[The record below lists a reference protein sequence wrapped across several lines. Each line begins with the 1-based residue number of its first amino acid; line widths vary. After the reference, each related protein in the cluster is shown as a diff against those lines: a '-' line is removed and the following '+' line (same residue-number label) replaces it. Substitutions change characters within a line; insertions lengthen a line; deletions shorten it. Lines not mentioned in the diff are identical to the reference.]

1 MQKPFCSAVLLQIC
15 RRLLF
20 SLACATTLLATGL
33 TMAQSSATGTVT
45 QEVPKAPEQIVR
57 GEKPEPNDLMIFN
70 RKILTLQAAYLGM
83 QPDLRAR
90 RAEALIAETLAL
102 GGPGKVAT
110 ETAPFGE
117 VITVDRRF
125 AFTVQQGDVDRLR
138 FESTADAA
146 RDAAQRLTE
155 AIAASEE
162 ARDVERLLR
171 SGIRAAV
178 ATGLAIALVL
188 LIRRGMSRAEIYL
201 NRLADLSAEKLIVGG
216 ETFLQRDRLR
226 NFSRR
231 TLSLLQTLIRLLIA
245 YQWLGYVLGQFPYT
259 RPWGDQ
265 LRGFLVNTLGRV
277 GLSIVDAMPGLMVV
291 LLIFWLAHLA
301 TGLSNTFINR
311 ASLAP
316 GGSLQWLDIETAK
329 PTRRLA
335 TLVIWLFSLAIA
347 YPFVPGSNSDAF
359 KGLSVLVGVMV
370 SLGGSSLIGQAA
382 SGLVLMFTRTLH
394 VGEYVRINEHEGTV
408 ISVGTF
414 TTRIRTGMGEE
425 LSLPNSLVMTNVTRN
440 FSRAAAGPGFMI
452 DTSVTIGYD
461 TPWRLVHAMLIQA
474 AKNTDGVL
482 ADPPP
487 RVYQTRLSDF
497 YPEYHLVCQAA
508 PADQRLRVET
518 LSMLHASIQDEF
530 NRHGVQ
536 IMSPHYLGDPDAPK
550 LVPESRWYPTEADDP
565 KRSDPMR

>member
-1 MQKPFCSAVLLQIC
+1 MQKFSCCAVLLQIC
-15 RRLLF
+15 RRLAF
-20 SLACATTLLATGL
+20 SLACATTLLVTGL
-33 TMAQSSATGTVT
+33 TMAQPSVTGNVA
-45 QEVPKAPEQIVR
+45 QEVLTTPEQMIR

-70 RKILTLQAAYLGM
+70 RKILTLHATYLGM

-90 RAEALIAETLAL
+90 RAEAMIAETLAL

-117 VITVDRRF
+117 VITVDGRF
-125 AFTVQQGDVDRLR
+125 TFTVQQDDVDRLR
-138 FESTADAA
+138 FESITDAA

-155 AIAASEE
+155 AIAASKE
-162 ARDVERLLR
+162 ARDIERLLQ
-171 SGIRAAV
+171 SGIRAAI

-201 NRLADLSAEKLIVGG
+201 NRLADLSADKLMVGG

-226 NFSRR
+226 NFGRR
-231 TLSLLQTLIRLLIA
+231 TLSILQTLIRLLVA
-245 YQWLGYVLGQFPYT
+245 YEWLGYVLGQFPYT
-259 RPWGDQ
+259 RPWSDQ
-265 LRGFLVNTLGRV
+265 LRGFLVSTLGRV
-277 GLSIVDAMPGLMVV
+277 SLSIVDAMPGLMVV
-291 LLIFWLAHLA
+291 LLIFWLAHLT
-301 TGLSNTFINR
+301 TGLSNAFINR

-316 GGSLQWLDIETAK
+316 GGSLQWLDIDTAK
-329 PTRRLA
+329 PTRRIA
-335 TLVIWLFSLAIA
+335 TLFIWLFSLAIA

-408 ISVGTF
+408 IAVGTF

-440 FSRAAAGPGFMI
+440 FSRATAGPGFMI

-461 TPWRLVHAMLIQA
+461 TPWRGVHAMLLQA
-474 AKNTDGVL
+474 AKNTSGVL

-508 PADQRLRVET
+508 PTDQRLRVET
-518 LSMLHASIQDEF
+518 LSMLHANIQDEF
-530 NRHGVQ
+530 NRQGVQ
-536 IMSPHYLGDPDAPK
+536 IMSPHYRGDPDAPK
-550 LVPESRWYPTEADDP
+550 LVPESRWYPPEADDARHP
-565 KRSDPMR
+565 DPTK

>member
-1 MQKPFCSAVLLQIC
+1 
-15 RRLLF
+15 
-20 SLACATTLLATGL
+20 
-33 TMAQSSATGTVT
+33 MAQPSVTGNVA
-45 QEVPKAPEQIVR
+45 QEVLTTPEQIVR
-57 GEKPEPNDLMIFN
+57 GDKPEPNDLMIFN
-70 RKILTLQAAYLGM
+70 RRILTLHATYLGM

-110 ETAPFGE
+110 ETAPFGD
-117 VITVDRRF
+117 VITVDGRF
-125 AFTVQQGDVDRLR
+125 AFTVQQDDIDRLR
-138 FESTADAA
+138 FESITDAA

-162 ARDVERLLR
+162 ARDVERLFQ
-171 SGIRAAV
+171 SGIRAAI
-178 ATGLAIALVL
+178 ATGLAIALIL

-201 NRLADLSAEKLIVGG
+201 NRLADLSADKLMVGG

-231 TLSLLQTLIRLLIA
+231 TLSILQTLIRLLVA
-245 YQWLGYVLGQFPYT
+245 YEWLGYVLGQFPYT
-259 RPWGDQ
+259 RPWSDQ
-265 LRGFLVNTLGRV
+265 LRGFLVSTLGRV
-277 GLSIVDAMPGLMVV
+277 SLSVVDAVPGLMVA
-291 LLIFWLAHLA
+291 LLIFWLAHLT
-301 TGLSNTFINR
+301 TGLSNAFINR

-316 GGSLQWLDIETAK
+316 GGSFQWLDIDTAK
-329 PTRRLA
+329 PTRRIA
-335 TLVIWLFSLAIA
+335 TLFIWLFSLAIA

-408 ISVGTF
+408 IAVGTF

-440 FSRAAAGPGFMI
+440 FSRATAGPGFMI

-461 TPWRLVHAMLIQA
+461 TPWRGVHAMLLQA
-474 AKNTDGVL
+474 AKNTSGVL

-508 PADQRLRVET
+508 PTDQRLRVET
-518 LSMLHASIQDEF
+518 LSMLHANIQDEF

-536 IMSPHYLGDPDAPK
+536 IMSPHYRGDPDAPK
-550 LVPESRWYPTEADDP
+550 LVPESRWYPPEADDARHP
-565 KRSDPMR
+565 DPTK